1 MAMNGYLAT
10 LDSKLTAVPGP
21 STRAAPRQVH
31 EDSFDASREGSD
43 RTSTEFDWKES
54 KDGEFHLSF
63 RHRSTRN
70 RQRHEA
76 QSSYRQRRHWS
87 RSRSPPRSQGPST
100 RADPRQVH
108 EDSFDASREGSD
120 RMSTEFDC
128 KESKDGEFHL
138 SFSHR
143 STRNKQ
149 RHEAQRSY
157 RHRRH
162 WSRSRSPPRSRS
174 PV

>member
-21 STRAAPRQVH
+21 STRAAPRQVD

-43 RTSTEFDWKES
+43 RTSTEFDW
-54 KDGEFHLSF
+54 
-63 RHRSTRN
+63 
-70 RQRHEA
+70 
-76 QSSYRQRRHWS
+76 
-87 RSRSPPRSQGPST
+87 
-100 RADPRQVH
+100 
-108 EDSFDASREGSD
+108 
-120 RMSTEFDC
+120 